1 MAGLK
6 ARAVGERIVQS
17 NPSRPFQGVGGAGS
31 KLFLEGV
38 SS

>member
-6 ARAVGERIVQS
+6 ARAVGEGIVQS
-17 NPSRPFQGVGGAGS
+17 NPNRPFQGVGAAGS

>member
-6 ARAVGERIVQS
+6 ASAVGERIVQP
-17 NPSRPFQGVGGAGS
+17 NPNRRFQGVGVAGS